1 MHPVFYCIKIIKLCK
16 NAQNYLKTG
25 GNIKKCRQKQVERII
40 IEITVSVCPDD

>member
-16 NAQNYLKTG
+16 KCTKLFKTG

-40 IEITVSVCPDD
+40 IEITVFVCPDD